1 MTMKAPRLR
10 ENVIVSLFVCL
21 LAVTNFKRGVCT
33 AHSPGDFV
41 QSFEISSKIDNK
53 TLTFSQRNIKSN
65 NGSNFIFLNINVS
78 DYFVMNFFN
87 SNKSVDEFL
96 YNANSGNIVFKT
108 TFIFYSKDIEVLLQ
122 IRNKILARY
131 KTLSVEDSRSRQL
144 NLIDVKNSLFFA
156 DSGIPDYFTD
166 FLNTNGWSSKK
177 RYIESNV
184 YGKNYDNS
192 SFVVPRLD
200 GEYEWSVWPCSDSA
214 TATTCATGVLI
225 DSENL

>member
-1 MTMKAPRLR
+1 
-10 ENVIVSLFVCL
+10 
-21 LAVTNFKRGVCT
+21 
-33 AHSPGDFV
+33 
-41 QSFEISSKIDNK
+41 
-53 TLTFSQRNIKSN
+53 
-65 NGSNFIFLNINVS
+65 
-78 DYFVMNFFN
+78 MNFFN

-96 YNANSGNIVFKT
+96 YNANSGNTVFKT

-131 KTLSVEDSRSRQL
+131 QTLSTENSSKRQL

-166 FLNTNGWSSKK
+166 VLITNGWSSKQ

-184 YGKNYDNS
+184 NGENYNNP
-192 SFVVPRLD
+192 SFVVSRLD

-214 TATTCATGVLI
+214 TATTCATGILI
-225 DSENL
+225 DCEKFCNIPAGIF